1 MDCNNFMYR
10 AFDEFELQ
18 GKYYKVSVTEGHE
31 QAQTGRDE
39 QGKCRQEKAEVGS
52 TDWTHKSS
60 AQMIVGKTRE
70 ISEFVVDGT
79 EAGNG
84 EL

>member
-1 MDCNNFMYR
+1 MCTTTEIIGCTTTEKMDCNNFMYR

-39 QGKCRQEKAEVGS
+39 QGKCRQEKAEGGS
-52 TDWTHKSS
+52 TD
-60 AQMIVGKTRE
+60 
-70 ISEFVVDGT
+70 
-79 EAGNG
+79 
-84 EL
+84 